1 MNILLIEDDLTLNE
15 LITDYLKLNGNSV
28 VSLEDGMNAI
38 DTINKTNFDLYII
51 DINIPHINGLEIVKY
66 IRQKDISTPIIMIT
80 ASMELENF
88 KTAYKNGC
96 DDYIKKPFY
105 LEELEIRIDK
115 LLSKK
120 SNGNSLIKISD
131 TITYDTE
138 YEELSVRGE
147 VKRLRKKE
155 RLLLNIL
162 LKNINK
168 LVSNEIIENYV
179 WENEIKELYPLR
191 QLVNDLRKHFDNGAK
206 FIFAERGMGYKFEI
220 KN

>member
-66 IRQKDISTPIIMIT
+66 IRQKDLSTPIIMIT

-162 LKNINK
+162 LKNVNK
-168 LVSNEIIENYV
+168 LVTNEIIENYV

-191 QLVNDLRKHFDNGAK
+191 QLVNDLRKHFDNGEK

>member
-1 MNILLIEDDLTLNE
+1 MSILLIEDDLTLNE

-191 QLVNDLRKHFDNGAK
+191 QLVNDLRKHFDNGEK

>member
-80 ASMELENF
+80 ASMELQNF

-115 LLSKK
+115 LLSKE

-191 QLVNDLRKHFDNGAK
+191 QLVNDLRKHFDNGEK

>member
-162 LKNINK
+162 LKNVNK

-191 QLVNDLRKHFDNGAK
+191 QLVNDLRKHFDNGEK

>member
-115 LLSKK
+115 LLSKE

-191 QLVNDLRKHFDNGAK
+191 QLVNDLRKHFDNGEK